1 MLAWED
7 KKELVTS
14 GSHLVGPPGDVQT
27 EAKLEKSVYLKTDKN
42 EHRSIIIGGIE
53 LPRASVSK
61 CGITYGSLV
70 VDGNTRM
77 NTVSCRW
84 RSVASLPCNE
94 SPLECLMLKVYR
106 AVV

>member
-27 EAKLEKSVYLKTDKN
+27 EAKLEKSMYLKTDKN

-61 CGITYGSLV
+61 CGDHLWKSTRRWEHTHEHCV
-70 VDGNTRM
+70 VQM
-77 NTVSCRW
+77 ALC
-84 RSVASLPCNE
+84 C
-94 SPLECLMLKVYR
+94 
-106 AVV
+106 